1 MRPSRTGSGTRYP
14 WKSDKDNGRDN
25 GIRSI
30 DIGGPSEGARVRE
43 RGSMLGFIEDCLQNI
58 GRFFSGMDSM
68 PVVMGSAGF
77 QPGGLL
83 MVAVKSKT
91 AVWYSGGGISNRA
104 IPALG
109 LNSTPQDPRHQ
120 PHIVL

>member
-1 MRPSRTGSGTRYP
+1 
-14 WKSDKDNGRDN
+14 
-25 GIRSI
+25 
-30 DIGGPSEGARVRE
+30 
-43 RGSMLGFIEDCLQNI
+43 MLVFIEDCLKNI
-58 GRFFSGMDSM
+58 WRFFSGMDSM
-68 PVVMGSAGF
+68 PVAMGSAGF

-83 MVAVKSKT
+83 MAAVTSKT
-91 AVWYSGGGISNRA
+91 VMGHSGGGIRNKR

>member
-1 MRPSRTGSGTRYP
+1 METEH
-14 WKSDKDNGRDN
+14 
-25 GIRSI
+25 
-30 DIGGPSEGARVRE
+30 DIGGPIEGARVKGT
-43 RGSMLGFIEDCLQNI
+43 GSMLGFIEDCLQNI
-58 GRFFSGMDSM
+58 WRFFSGMDSM

-77 QPGGLL
+77 PPDGLL
-83 MVAVKSKT
+83 MAAVTSAMPTWHHVGNQVATCPV
-91 AVWYSGGGISNRA
+91 AGRRDSGGGVRNCA